1 MLKKIWIKF
10 WTWTKNQIKKIWTW
24 TKNQI
29 KKIWT
34 WTKNQIK
41 KFWTW
46 TKNQIKKFWTWT
58 KNQIKNQI
66 RKFWTWTKN
75 QIKNQIK
82 QFWIR
87 TKNQIKQDLKSIFK
101 TCLVY
106 LIIAWTYYGIK
117 RWIAHID
124 ELIYYRYIQ
133 EFLTIQCEKYMTVH
147 KDFKFG
153 PIDPNSPWSKLPT
166 NKEFTTGEN
175 IVRVAIAIFAFVSV
189 SYQIYCLFT
198 GS

>member
-10 WTWTKNQIKKIWTW
+10 LTWIKNHI
-24 TKNQI
+24 
-29 KKIWT
+29 
-34 WTKNQIK
+34 KNQIK

-46 TKNQIKKFWTWT
+46 FKNHL
-58 KNQIKNQI
+58 
-66 RKFWTWTKN
+66 
-75 QIKNQIK
+75 K

-87 TKNQIKQDLKSIFK
+87 TKNQIKEDLKSILK
-101 TCLVY
+101 LY
-106 LIIAWTYYGIK
+106 LKSLIIVWLYYCL
-117 RWIAHID
+117 RLWIAHIE
-124 ELIYYRYIQ
+124 ELLYYRYIQ

-153 PIDPNSPWSKLPT
+153 PIDPNSPWSKLPK

-175 IVRVAIAIFAFVSV
+175 IVRLGIAIFAFVSI
-189 SYQIYCLFT
+189 SYNTYCLLT